1 MARLFPLALL
11 LGLGSSAGWS
21 QSFVLPDSAADKTP
35 GSRAFSLP
43 ETGPGFAGRNSG
55 GMLAGTEVG
64 PGATF
69 GLGMFGLK
77 REKSEIAPT
86 TVREINLP
94 KTRRAGLGLSLS
106 F

>member
-1 MARLFPLALL
+1 MARLLSLALL
-11 LGLGSSAGWS
+11 LGLGSSAGWA
-21 QSFVLPDSAADKTP
+21 QTFALPDPAPEASGT
-35 GSRAFSLP
+35 RAFALP
-43 ETGPGFAGRNSG
+43 SIEPGFSGRRGG

-64 PGATF
+64 RGATF

>member
-1 MARLFPLALL
+1 MARLLSIAVL

-21 QSFVLPDSAADKTP
+21 QTFALPDPPP
-35 GSRAFSLP
+35 GQAPGARAFSLP
-43 ETGPGFAGRNSG
+43 DTDAAAWHSQRD
-55 GMLAGTEVG
+55 GMLAGTDVG

-77 REKSEIAPT
+77 REKRELEPT

-94 KTRRAGLGLSLS
+94 KTRRAGLGLSLN

>member
-1 MARLFPLALL
+1 MARLLSLALL
-11 LGLGSSAGWS
+11 LGLGSSAGWA
-21 QSFVLPDSAADKTP
+21 QTFALPDPAPDEASGT
-35 GSRAFSLP
+35 RAFALP
-43 ETGPGFAGRNSG
+43 SIEPGFSGRRGG

-64 PGATF
+64 RGATF